1 VEESMR
7 KEEERKTRRRN
18 RKHAK
23 STDSSSD
30 KESIQALGEMH
41 ENDATLMKERNSSHN
56 MDPIKRRKRWIVA
69 GTAVT
74 AFVTIGVIVIGRPRS
89 S

>member
-1 VEESMR
+1 MR

-18 RKHAK
+18 RKQSK
-23 STDSSSD
+23 STDSFSD
-30 KESIQALGEMH
+30 KESIQALRREMH
-41 ENDATLMKERNSSHN
+41 ENDATLMKERKSSHN
-56 MDPIKRRKRWIVA
+56 MDPIERRKRWIVA